1 MAAASLVPATVIT
14 GQCNR
19 SMFKDDVHI
28 LAPIPHGERWDSYM
42 GVSF

>member
-1 MAAASLVPATVIT
+1 MAAASLVPAIVIT

-19 SMFKDDVHI
+19 SIFKDDLNI

-42 GVSF
+42 GVWL